1 MYIRVIERK
10 RILKV
15 RQDNNIP
22 PSTLSD
28 WKKVFL
34 DSIGMKEKEDRKLSE
49 TEKEL
54 QKTQEIPKENERE
67 TERLWKEQYF

>member
-34 DSIGMKEKEDRKLSE
+34 DSIDMKEKEDRKLSE

>member
-28 WKKVFL
+28 WKKAFL
-34 DSIGMKEKEDRKLSE
+34 DSIGMKEKEDRKVAE

-54 QKTQEIPKENERE
+54 QKTQKLIKEKERIAE
-67 TERLWKEQYF
+67 LQMR